1 MIKIGDKVRF
11 LNAVGGGKVVG
22 FQDKNIVLVEE
33 EDGFETPV
41 LANEIVVVE
50 AGDDMAKAMS
60 KEEKKKSAGTTTQ
73 SLHAAMNQGLD
84 DEDEAEIKT
93 SASARPSAGS
103 EDEAPYFTDDLDS
116 ADGEKINISLAFMPV
131 TEDKLQN
138 TDFDLY
144 LINDDNYF
152 VSFFI
157 STKDDSSFEN
167 EEERWVLREQGT
179 IEPHTR
185 LLLNRITN
193 GHAGDWERINVQAI
207 AFKDKHSFVQK
218 PAFNA
223 NLHLSPT
230 RLYKQNAFTANDY
243 FDRNALVLAVV
254 KDDRQA
260 APTAISAETIE
271 EAIVTKSVEKAPA
284 LKTRIEKKEKKDD
297 ILEIDL
303 HIDKLLTTP
312 EECSDFVMQH
322 SDHGGADR
330 VLEVAGGKDTFQ
342 LAWQC
347 ARPNAIVTIVALYD
361 EPQLLPLPQ
370 MYGKNLTFKTGG
382 VDGCDCE
389 EILQLIKEGKI
400 DTTPLITHR
409 FPLTRIAE
417 AYELFEQKRDGVIK
431 VAITQ

>member
-84 DEDEAEIKT
+84 DEDEPEIKT

-103 EDEAPYFTDDLDS
+103 EDEAPYFTEDLDS

-207 AFKDKHSFVQK
+207 AFKDKRSFVQK

-223 NLHLSPT
+223 SLHLSPT

-260 APTAISAETIE
+260 APTTISAESIE
-271 EAIVTKSVEKAPA
+271 EAIMTKPAEKTPA

-303 HIDKLLTTP
+303 HIDKLLDDTTG
-312 EECSDFVMQH
+312 MQPKDILDYQVSKFRQTMEAH
-322 SDHGGADR
+322 KKEKGKRIVFIHGKGEGVLRKELWKRLTLEYPSCDKQDASFLRYGFGA
-330 VLEVAGGKDTFQ
+330 TM
-342 LAWQC
+342 
-347 ARPNAIVTIVALYD
+347 VTI
-361 EPQLLPLPQ
+361 
-370 MYGKNLTFKTGG
+370 G
-382 VDGCDCE
+382 
-389 EILQLIKEGKI
+389 
-400 DTTPLITHR
+400 
-409 FPLTRIAE
+409 
-417 AYELFEQKRDGVIK
+417 
-431 VAITQ
+431 

>member
-84 DEDEAEIKT
+84 DEDEPEIKT

-103 EDEAPYFTDDLDS
+103 EEEAPYFTDDLDS
-116 ADGEKINISLAFMPV
+116 ADGEKINLSLAFMPV

-207 AFKDKHSFVQK
+207 AFKDKRSFVQK

-223 NLHLSPT
+223 SLHLSPT

-271 EAIVTKSVEKAPA
+271 EAIVTKPAEKAPA

-303 HIDKLLTTP
+303 HIDKLLDDTTG
-312 EECSDFVMQH
+312 MQPKDILDYQVSKFRQTMEAH
-322 SDHGGADR
+322 KKEKGKRIVFIHGKGEGVLRKELWKRLTLEYPSCDKQDASFLRYGFGA
-330 VLEVAGGKDTFQ
+330 TM
-342 LAWQC
+342 
-347 ARPNAIVTIVALYD
+347 VTI
-361 EPQLLPLPQ
+361 
-370 MYGKNLTFKTGG
+370 G
-382 VDGCDCE
+382 
-389 EILQLIKEGKI
+389 
-400 DTTPLITHR
+400 
-409 FPLTRIAE
+409 
-417 AYELFEQKRDGVIK
+417 
-431 VAITQ
+431 

>member
-84 DEDEAEIKT
+84 DEYEAEIKT

-185 LLLNRITN
+185 LLLNRIIN

-207 AFKDKHSFVQK
+207 AFKDKRSFVQK

-223 NLHLSPT
+223 SLHLSPT

-260 APTAISAETIE
+260 APTTISAESIE
-271 EAIVTKSVEKAPA
+271 EAIMTKPAEKAPA

-303 HIDKLLTTP
+303 HIDKLLDDTTG
-312 EECSDFVMQH
+312 MQPKDILDYQVSKFRQTMEAH
-322 SDHGGADR
+322 KKEKGKRIVFIHGKGEGVLRKELWKRLTLEYPSCDKQDASFLRYGFGA
-330 VLEVAGGKDTFQ
+330 TM
-342 LAWQC
+342 
-347 ARPNAIVTIVALYD
+347 VTIW
-361 EPQLLPLPQ
+361 
-370 MYGKNLTFKTGG
+370 
-382 VDGCDCE
+382 
-389 EILQLIKEGKI
+389 
-400 DTTPLITHR
+400 
-409 FPLTRIAE
+409 
-417 AYELFEQKRDGVIK
+417 
-431 VAITQ
+431 

>member
-93 SASARPSAGS
+93 SASARPSASS

-207 AFKDKHSFVQK
+207 AFKDKRSFVQK

-223 NLHLSPT
+223 SLHLSPT

-260 APTAISAETIE
+260 APTAISAESIE
-271 EAIVTKSVEKAPA
+271 EAIMTKPAEKTPA

-303 HIDKLLTTP
+303 HIDKLLDDTT
-312 EECSDFVMQH
+312 SMQPKDILDYQVSKFRQTMEAH
-322 SDHGGADR
+322 KKEKGKRIVFIHGKGEGVLRKELWKRLTLEYPSCDKQDASFLRYGFGA
-330 VLEVAGGKDTFQ
+330 TM
-342 LAWQC
+342 
-347 ARPNAIVTIVALYD
+347 VTI
-361 EPQLLPLPQ
+361 
-370 MYGKNLTFKTGG
+370 G
-382 VDGCDCE
+382 
-389 EILQLIKEGKI
+389 
-400 DTTPLITHR
+400 
-409 FPLTRIAE
+409 
-417 AYELFEQKRDGVIK
+417 
-431 VAITQ
+431 

>member
-207 AFKDKHSFVQK
+207 AFKDKRSFVQK

-223 NLHLSPT
+223 SLHLSPT

-260 APTAISAETIE
+260 APTAISAESIE
-271 EAIVTKSVEKAPA
+271 EAIVTKPAEKAPA

-303 HIDKLLTTP
+303 HIDKLLDNTTG
-312 EECSDFVMQH
+312 MQPKDILDYQVSKFRQTMEAH
-322 SDHGGADR
+322 KKEKGKRIVFIHGKGEGVLRKELWKRLTLEYPSCDKQDASFLRYGFGA
-330 VLEVAGGKDTFQ
+330 TM
-342 LAWQC
+342 
-347 ARPNAIVTIVALYD
+347 VTI
-361 EPQLLPLPQ
+361 
-370 MYGKNLTFKTGG
+370 G
-382 VDGCDCE
+382 
-389 EILQLIKEGKI
+389 
-400 DTTPLITHR
+400 
-409 FPLTRIAE
+409 
-417 AYELFEQKRDGVIK
+417 
-431 VAITQ
+431 

>member
-207 AFKDKHSFVQK
+207 AFKDKRSFVQK

-260 APTAISAETIE
+260 APTAISSESIE
-271 EAIVTKSVEKAPA
+271 EAIMTKPAEKAPA

-303 HIDKLLTTP
+303 HIDKLLDDTTG
-312 EECSDFVMQH
+312 MQPKNILDYQVSKFRQTMEAH
-322 SDHGGADR
+322 KKEKGKRIVFIHGKGEGVLRKELWKRLTLEYPSCDKQDASFLRYGFGA
-330 VLEVAGGKDTFQ
+330 TM
-342 LAWQC
+342 
-347 ARPNAIVTIVALYD
+347 VTI
-361 EPQLLPLPQ
+361 
-370 MYGKNLTFKTGG
+370 G
-382 VDGCDCE
+382 
-389 EILQLIKEGKI
+389 
-400 DTTPLITHR
+400 
-409 FPLTRIAE
+409 
-417 AYELFEQKRDGVIK
+417 
-431 VAITQ
+431 

>member
-207 AFKDKHSFVQK
+207 AFKDKRSFVQK

-223 NLHLSPT
+223 SLHLSPT

-260 APTAISAETIE
+260 APTAISAESIE
-271 EAIVTKSVEKAPA
+271 EAIMTKPAEKAPA
-284 LKTRIEKKEKKDD
+284 LKSRIEKKEKKDD

-303 HIDKLLTTP
+303 HIDKLLDDTTG
-312 EECSDFVMQH
+312 MQPKDILDYQVSKFRQTMEAH
-322 SDHGGADR
+322 KKEKGKRIVFIHGKGEGVLRKELWKRLTLEYPSCDKQDASFLRYGFGA
-330 VLEVAGGKDTFQ
+330 TM
-342 LAWQC
+342 
-347 ARPNAIVTIVALYD
+347 VTI
-361 EPQLLPLPQ
+361 
-370 MYGKNLTFKTGG
+370 G
-382 VDGCDCE
+382 
-389 EILQLIKEGKI
+389 
-400 DTTPLITHR
+400 
-409 FPLTRIAE
+409 
-417 AYELFEQKRDGVIK
+417 
-431 VAITQ
+431 

>member
-50 AGDDMAKAMS
+50 AGDDMVKAMS

-84 DEDEAEIKT
+84 DEDEPEIKT
-93 SASARPSAGS
+93 SASARPSAGC

-157 STKDDSSFEN
+157 STKDDLSFEN

-207 AFKDKHSFVQK
+207 AFKDKRSFVQK

-223 NLHLSPT
+223 SLHLSPT

-243 FDRNALVLAVV
+243 FDRNALVLAVE

-260 APTAISAETIE
+260 APTTISAESIE
-271 EAIVTKSVEKAPA
+271 EAIMTKPAEKTPA

-303 HIDKLLTTP
+303 HIDKLLDDTTG
-312 EECSDFVMQH
+312 MQPKDILDYQVSKFRQTMEAH
-322 SDHGGADR
+322 KKEKGKRIVFIHGKGEGVLRKELWKRLTLEYPSCDKQDASFLRYGFGA
-330 VLEVAGGKDTFQ
+330 TM
-342 LAWQC
+342 
-347 ARPNAIVTIVALYD
+347 VTI
-361 EPQLLPLPQ
+361 
-370 MYGKNLTFKTGG
+370 G
-382 VDGCDCE
+382 
-389 EILQLIKEGKI
+389 
-400 DTTPLITHR
+400 
-409 FPLTRIAE
+409 
-417 AYELFEQKRDGVIK
+417 
-431 VAITQ
+431 

>member
-93 SASARPSAGS
+93 SASARPSASS

-207 AFKDKHSFVQK
+207 AFKDKRSFVQK

-223 NLHLSPT
+223 SLHLSPT

-260 APTAISAETIE
+260 APTAISAESIE
-271 EAIVTKSVEKAPA
+271 EAIMTKPAEKAPA

-303 HIDKLLTTP
+303 HIDKLLDDTTG
-312 EECSDFVMQH
+312 MQPKDILDYQVSKFRQTMEAH
-322 SDHGGADR
+322 KKEKGKRIVFIHGKGEGVLRKELWKRLTLEYPSCDKQDASFLRYGFGA
-330 VLEVAGGKDTFQ
+330 TM
-342 LAWQC
+342 
-347 ARPNAIVTIVALYD
+347 VTI
-361 EPQLLPLPQ
+361 
-370 MYGKNLTFKTGG
+370 G
-382 VDGCDCE
+382 
-389 EILQLIKEGKI
+389 
-400 DTTPLITHR
+400 
-409 FPLTRIAE
+409 
-417 AYELFEQKRDGVIK
+417 
-431 VAITQ
+431 

>member
-303 HIDKLLTTP
+303 HIDKLLDDTTG
-312 EECSDFVMQH
+312 MQPKDILDYQVSKFRQTMEAH
-322 SDHGGADR
+322 KKEKGKRIVFIHGKGEGVLRKELWKRLTLEYPSCDKQDASFLRYGFGA
-330 VLEVAGGKDTFQ
+330 TM
-342 LAWQC
+342 
-347 ARPNAIVTIVALYD
+347 VTI
-361 EPQLLPLPQ
+361 
-370 MYGKNLTFKTGG
+370 G
-382 VDGCDCE
+382 
-389 EILQLIKEGKI
+389 
-400 DTTPLITHR
+400 
-409 FPLTRIAE
+409 
-417 AYELFEQKRDGVIK
+417 
-431 VAITQ
+431 

>member
-207 AFKDKHSFVQK
+207 AFKDKRSFVQK

-260 APTAISAETIE
+260 APTAISAESIE
-271 EAIVTKSVEKAPA
+271 EAIMTKPAEKAPA

-297 ILEIDL
+297 ILEIDP
-303 HIDKLLTTP
+303 HIDKLLDDTTG
-312 EECSDFVMQH
+312 MQPKDILDYQVSKFRQTMEAH
-322 SDHGGADR
+322 KKEKGKRIVFIHGKGEGVLRKELWKRLTLEYPSCDKQDASFLRYGFGA
-330 VLEVAGGKDTFQ
+330 TM
-342 LAWQC
+342 
-347 ARPNAIVTIVALYD
+347 VTI
-361 EPQLLPLPQ
+361 
-370 MYGKNLTFKTGG
+370 G
-382 VDGCDCE
+382 
-389 EILQLIKEGKI
+389 
-400 DTTPLITHR
+400 
-409 FPLTRIAE
+409 
-417 AYELFEQKRDGVIK
+417 
-431 VAITQ
+431 

>member
-167 EEERWVLREQGT
+167 EKERWVLREQGT

-207 AFKDKHSFVQK
+207 AFKDKRSFVQK

-223 NLHLSPT
+223 SLHLSPT

-260 APTAISAETIE
+260 APTAISAESIE

-303 HIDKLLTTP
+303 HIDKLLDDTTG
-312 EECSDFVMQH
+312 MQPKDILDYQVSKFRQTMEAH
-322 SDHGGADR
+322 KKEKGKRIVFIHGKGEGVLRKELWKRLTLEYPSCDKQDASFLRYGFGA
-330 VLEVAGGKDTFQ
+330 TM
-342 LAWQC
+342 
-347 ARPNAIVTIVALYD
+347 VTI
-361 EPQLLPLPQ
+361 
-370 MYGKNLTFKTGG
+370 G
-382 VDGCDCE
+382 
-389 EILQLIKEGKI
+389 
-400 DTTPLITHR
+400 
-409 FPLTRIAE
+409 
-417 AYELFEQKRDGVIK
+417 
-431 VAITQ
+431 

>member
-84 DEDEAEIKT
+84 DEDEPEIKT

-207 AFKDKHSFVQK
+207 AFKDKRSFVQK

-223 NLHLSPT
+223 SLHLSPT

-260 APTAISAETIE
+260 APTAISAESIE
-271 EAIVTKSVEKAPA
+271 EAIVTKPAEKAPA

-303 HIDKLLTTP
+303 HIDKLLDDTTG
-312 EECSDFVMQH
+312 MQPKDILDYQVSKFRQTMEAH
-322 SDHGGADR
+322 KKEKGKRIVFIHGKGEGVLRKELWKRLTLEYPSCDKQDASFLRYGFGA
-330 VLEVAGGKDTFQ
+330 TM
-342 LAWQC
+342 
-347 ARPNAIVTIVALYD
+347 VTI
-361 EPQLLPLPQ
+361 
-370 MYGKNLTFKTGG
+370 G
-382 VDGCDCE
+382 
-389 EILQLIKEGKI
+389 
-400 DTTPLITHR
+400 
-409 FPLTRIAE
+409 
-417 AYELFEQKRDGVIK
+417 
-431 VAITQ
+431 

>member
-207 AFKDKHSFVQK
+207 AFKDKRSFVQK

-223 NLHLSPT
+223 SLHLSPT

-260 APTAISAETIE
+260 APTTISAESIE
-271 EAIVTKSVEKAPA
+271 EAIVTKPAEKTPA

-303 HIDKLLTTP
+303 HIDKLLDDTTG
-312 EECSDFVMQH
+312 MQPKDILDYQVSKFRQTMEAH
-322 SDHGGADR
+322 KKEKGKRIVFIHGKGEGVLRKELWKRLTLEYPSCDKQDASFLRYGFGA
-330 VLEVAGGKDTFQ
+330 TM
-342 LAWQC
+342 
-347 ARPNAIVTIVALYD
+347 VTI
-361 EPQLLPLPQ
+361 
-370 MYGKNLTFKTGG
+370 G
-382 VDGCDCE
+382 
-389 EILQLIKEGKI
+389 
-400 DTTPLITHR
+400 
-409 FPLTRIAE
+409 
-417 AYELFEQKRDGVIK
+417 
-431 VAITQ
+431 

>member
-84 DEDEAEIKT
+84 DEDEPEIKT
-93 SASARPSAGS
+93 STNTRKT
-103 EDEAPYFTDDLDS
+103 DDDAPYFTDDLDS

-207 AFKDKHSFVQK
+207 AFKDKRSFVQK

-223 NLHLSPT
+223 SLHLSPT

-260 APTAISAETIE
+260 APTTISAESIE
-271 EAIVTKSVEKAPA
+271 EAIVTKSVEKTPA

-303 HIDKLLTTP
+303 HIDKLLDDTTG
-312 EECSDFVMQH
+312 MQPKDILDYQVSKFRQTMEAH
-322 SDHGGADR
+322 KKEKGKRIVFIHGKGEGVLRKELWKRLTLEYPSCDKQDASFLRYGFGA
-330 VLEVAGGKDTFQ
+330 TM
-342 LAWQC
+342 
-347 ARPNAIVTIVALYD
+347 VTI
-361 EPQLLPLPQ
+361 
-370 MYGKNLTFKTGG
+370 G
-382 VDGCDCE
+382 
-389 EILQLIKEGKI
+389 
-400 DTTPLITHR
+400 
-409 FPLTRIAE
+409 
-417 AYELFEQKRDGVIK
+417 
-431 VAITQ
+431 

>member
-84 DEDEAEIKT
+84 DEYEAEIKT

-103 EDEAPYFTDDLDS
+103 DDDAPYFTDDLDS

-207 AFKDKHSFVQK
+207 AFKDKRSFVQK

-303 HIDKLLTTP
+303 HIDKLLDDTTG
-312 EECSDFVMQH
+312 MQPKDILDYQVSKFRQTMEAH
-322 SDHGGADR
+322 KKEKGKRIVFIHGKGEGVLRKELWKRLTLEYPSCDKQDASFLRYGFGA
-330 VLEVAGGKDTFQ
+330 TM
-342 LAWQC
+342 
-347 ARPNAIVTIVALYD
+347 VTI
-361 EPQLLPLPQ
+361 
-370 MYGKNLTFKTGG
+370 G
-382 VDGCDCE
+382 
-389 EILQLIKEGKI
+389 
-400 DTTPLITHR
+400 
-409 FPLTRIAE
+409 
-417 AYELFEQKRDGVIK
+417 
-431 VAITQ
+431 

>member
-167 EEERWVLREQGT
+167 EKERWVLREQGT

-207 AFKDKHSFVQK
+207 AFKDKRSFVQK

-223 NLHLSPT
+223 SLHLSPT

-260 APTAISAETIE
+260 APTAISAESIE
-271 EAIVTKSVEKAPA
+271 EAIMTKPAEKAPA

-303 HIDKLLTTP
+303 HIDKLLDDTTG
-312 EECSDFVMQH
+312 MQPKDILDYQVSKFRQTMEAH
-322 SDHGGADR
+322 KKEKGKRIVFIHGKGEGVLRKELWKRLTLEYPSCDKQDASFLRYGFGA
-330 VLEVAGGKDTFQ
+330 TM
-342 LAWQC
+342 
-347 ARPNAIVTIVALYD
+347 VTI
-361 EPQLLPLPQ
+361 
-370 MYGKNLTFKTGG
+370 G
-382 VDGCDCE
+382 
-389 EILQLIKEGKI
+389 
-400 DTTPLITHR
+400 
-409 FPLTRIAE
+409 
-417 AYELFEQKRDGVIK
+417 
-431 VAITQ
+431 

>member
-207 AFKDKHSFVQK
+207 AFKDKRSFVQK

-223 NLHLSPT
+223 SLHLSPT

-260 APTAISAETIE
+260 APTTINAETIE

-303 HIDKLLTTP
+303 HIDKLLDDTTG
-312 EECSDFVMQH
+312 MQPKDILDYQVSKFRQTMEAH
-322 SDHGGADR
+322 KKEKGKRIVFIHGKGEGVLRKELWKRLTLEYPSCDKQDASFLRYGFGA
-330 VLEVAGGKDTFQ
+330 TM
-342 LAWQC
+342 
-347 ARPNAIVTIVALYD
+347 VTI
-361 EPQLLPLPQ
+361 
-370 MYGKNLTFKTGG
+370 G
-382 VDGCDCE
+382 
-389 EILQLIKEGKI
+389 
-400 DTTPLITHR
+400 
-409 FPLTRIAE
+409 
-417 AYELFEQKRDGVIK
+417 
-431 VAITQ
+431 

>member
-73 SLHAAMNQGLD
+73 SLHAAINQGLD

-116 ADGEKINISLAFMPV
+116 ADGEKINLSLAFMPV

-207 AFKDKHSFVQK
+207 AFKDKRSFVQK

-223 NLHLSPT
+223 SLHLSPT

-260 APTAISAETIE
+260 APTAISAESIE
-271 EAIVTKSVEKAPA
+271 EAIVTKSVEKTPA
-284 LKTRIEKKEKKDD
+284 LKSRIEKKEKKDD

-303 HIDKLLTTP
+303 HIDKLLDDTTG
-312 EECSDFVMQH
+312 MQPKDILDYQVSKFRQTMEAH
-322 SDHGGADR
+322 KKEKGKRIVFIHGKGEGVLRKELWKRLTLEYPSCDKQDASFLRYGFGA
-330 VLEVAGGKDTFQ
+330 TM
-342 LAWQC
+342 
-347 ARPNAIVTIVALYD
+347 VTI
-361 EPQLLPLPQ
+361 
-370 MYGKNLTFKTGG
+370 G
-382 VDGCDCE
+382 
-389 EILQLIKEGKI
+389 
-400 DTTPLITHR
+400 
-409 FPLTRIAE
+409 
-417 AYELFEQKRDGVIK
+417 
-431 VAITQ
+431 

>member
-84 DEDEAEIKT
+84 DEDEPEIKT
-93 SASARPSAGS
+93 SASARPSAGC

-207 AFKDKHSFVQK
+207 AFKDKRSFVQK

-223 NLHLSPT
+223 SLHLSPT

-260 APTAISAETIE
+260 APTAISAESIE
-271 EAIVTKSVEKAPA
+271 EAIVTKSVEKVPA

-303 HIDKLLTTP
+303 HIDKLLDDTTG
-312 EECSDFVMQH
+312 MQPKDILDYQVSKFRQTMEAH
-322 SDHGGADR
+322 KKEKGKRIVFIHGKGEGVLRKELWKRLTLEYPSCDKQDASFLRYGFGA
-330 VLEVAGGKDTFQ
+330 TM
-342 LAWQC
+342 
-347 ARPNAIVTIVALYD
+347 VTI
-361 EPQLLPLPQ
+361 
-370 MYGKNLTFKTGG
+370 G
-382 VDGCDCE
+382 
-389 EILQLIKEGKI
+389 
-400 DTTPLITHR
+400 
-409 FPLTRIAE
+409 
-417 AYELFEQKRDGVIK
+417 
-431 VAITQ
+431 

>member
-60 KEEKKKSAGTTTQ
+60 TEEKKKSAGTTTQ

-84 DEDEAEIKT
+84 DEYEAEIKT

-185 LLLNRITN
+185 LLLNRIIN

-207 AFKDKHSFVQK
+207 AFKDKRSFVQK

-223 NLHLSPT
+223 SLHLSPT

-260 APTAISAETIE
+260 APTTISAESIE
-271 EAIVTKSVEKAPA
+271 EAIMTKPAEKAPA

-303 HIDKLLTTP
+303 HIDKLLDDTTG
-312 EECSDFVMQH
+312 MQPKDILDYQVSKFRQTMEAH
-322 SDHGGADR
+322 KKEKGKRIVFIHGKGEGVLRKELWKRLTLEYPSCDKQDASFLRYGFGA
-330 VLEVAGGKDTFQ
+330 TM
-342 LAWQC
+342 
-347 ARPNAIVTIVALYD
+347 VTIW
-361 EPQLLPLPQ
+361 
-370 MYGKNLTFKTGG
+370 
-382 VDGCDCE
+382 
-389 EILQLIKEGKI
+389 
-400 DTTPLITHR
+400 
-409 FPLTRIAE
+409 
-417 AYELFEQKRDGVIK
+417 
-431 VAITQ
+431 